1 MLKLTVIGNLG
12 SDAELRKE
20 SGQPFVSMSIAHTE
34 KRKDAQGVEHET
46 TQWIS
51 ATLNGDGGNLLPYL
65 KKGTRVYAYGDVAT
79 RLFHSEKD
87 RMMKAGLNLFI
98 RNIELIGAS
107 PDAVPR
113 DLYSYD
119 GAAHRIGKY
128 YYSEDVR
135 GEVLVD
141 RSGNQFTVDA
151 NGWVS
156 PVQPANNE
164 ETQVSS
170 EQQTDAT
177 PTEQQST
184 ESEQPESTETVNKT
198 KKTTQKNK
206 NNGESDYQGY

>member
-98 RNIELIGAS
+98 RNIELVGAA

-128 YYSEDVR
+128 YYCEDAH

-141 RSGNQFTVDA
+141 RAGNQFTVTPD
-151 NGWVS
+151 GWVS
-156 PVQPANNE
+156 PITPAN
-164 ETQVSS
+164 TQTTGDSSAQVS
-170 EQQTDAT
+170 DAT
-177 PTEQQST
+177 TQEPADAAETPSTNEPAAKQDSKTE
-184 ESEQPESTETVNKT
+184 EMNK
-198 KKTTQKNK
+198 KD
-206 NNGESDYQGY
+206 SDDGYQGY

>member
-34 KRKDAQGVEHET
+34 KRKDASGQEHET

-98 RNIELIGAS
+98 RNIELVGS
-107 PDAVPR
+107 TPDLVPR

-128 YYSEDVR
+128 YYCEDAH
-135 GEVLVD
+135 GEILVD
-141 RSGNQFTVDA
+141 RSGNQFTVNND
-151 NGWVS
+151 GWVV
-156 PVQPANNE
+156 PIATAN
-164 ETQVSS
+164 TQTTGDSSAQVSDATTQ
-170 EQQTDAT
+170 EPTDAAET
-177 PTEQQST
+177 PSTNETASKQDSKTE
-184 ESEQPESTETVNKT
+184 EMNK
-198 KKTTQKNK
+198 KDSD
-206 NNGESDYQGY
+206 NGYQGY

>member
-113 DLYSYD
+113 DLYSLD
-119 GAAHRIGKY
+119 GVAHHIGKY
-128 YYSEDVR
+128 YYSEDAH

-141 RSGNQFTVDA
+141 RSGNQFAVDD
-151 NGWVS
+151 NGWVTPMANENTANDGTS
-156 PVQPANNE
+156 TTQP
-164 ETQVSS
+164 S
-170 EQQTDAT
+170 ENAD
-177 PTEQQST
+177 TEQT
-184 ESEQPESTETVNKT
+184 EPTTAKNAKKT
-198 KKTTQKNK
+198 KKNSG
-206 NNGESDYQGY
+206 NDGYQGF

>member
-128 YYSEDVR
+128 YYCEDAH
-135 GEVLVD
+135 GEILVD
-141 RSGNQFTVDA
+141 RSGNQFTVNAD
-151 NGWVS
+151 GWVS
-156 PVQPANNE
+156 PVQPANTEQSQN
-164 ETQVSS
+164 SS
-170 EQQTDAT
+170 EQQA
-177 PTEQQST
+177 EQTAGSQQT
-184 ESEQPESTETVNKT
+184 NADEQPDDAKTVNET
-198 KKTTQKNK
+198 KKTAKTNK
-206 NNGESDYQGY
+206 NDGTTDYQGY

>member
-34 KRKDAQGVEHET
+34 KRKDAQGVEHES

-98 RNIELIGAS
+98 RNIELVGAA

-128 YYSEDVR
+128 YYCEDAH
-135 GEVLVD
+135 GEILVD
-141 RSGNQFTVDA
+141 RAGNQFTVNND
-151 NGWVS
+151 GWVA
-156 PVQPANNE
+156 PVATASTQPAAD
-164 ETQVSS
+164 SS
-170 EQQTDAT
+170 AQGSDAT
-177 PTEQQST
+177 TQIPVDAAETPSTNEPAAKQDSKTE
-184 ESEQPESTETVNKT
+184 EMNK
-198 KKTTQKNK
+198 KD
-206 NNGESDYQGY
+206 SDDGYQGY

>member
-34 KRKDAQGVEHET
+34 KRKDAQGVEHES

-98 RNIELIGAS
+98 RNIELVGAA

-128 YYSEDVR
+128 YYCEDAH
-135 GEVLVD
+135 GEILVD
-141 RSGNQFTVDA
+141 RSGNQFTVNND
-151 NGWVS
+151 GWVV
-156 PVQPANNE
+156 PVATAN
-164 ETQVSS
+164 TQTTGDSSAQVS
-170 EQQTDAT
+170 DAT
-177 PTEQQST
+177 TQEPADAAETPSTNEPAAKQDSKTE
-184 ESEQPESTETVNKT
+184 EMNK
-198 KKTTQKNK
+198 KD
-206 NNGESDYQGY
+206 SDDGYQGY

>member
-34 KRKDAQGVEHET
+34 KRKDAQGIEHES

-98 RNIELIGAS
+98 RNIELVGAA

-128 YYSEDVR
+128 YYCEDAH

-141 RSGNQFTVDA
+141 RAGNQFTVNND
-151 NGWVS
+151 GWVA
-156 PVQPANNE
+156 PVATASTQSAGDSSA
-164 ETQVSS
+164 QVSN
-170 EQQTDAT
+170 A
-177 PTEQQST
+177 
-184 ESEQPESTETVNKT
+184 
-198 KKTTQKNK
+198 TTQEPADAAETPSTNEPAAKQDSKTEEMNK
-206 NNGESDYQGY
+206 KDSNNGYQGY

>member
-34 KRKDAQGVEHET
+34 KRKDAQGVEHES

-98 RNIELIGAS
+98 RNIELVGS
-107 PDAVPR
+107 TPDLVPR

-128 YYSEDVR
+128 YYCEDAH

-141 RSGNQFTVDA
+141 RAGNQFTVNND
-151 NGWVS
+151 GWVV
-156 PVQPANNE
+156 PIAPAS
-164 ETQVSS
+164 TQSAGDSSAQVSNATTQ
-170 EQQTDAT
+170 EPADAT
-177 PTEQQST
+177 GTPST
-184 ESEQPESTETVNKT
+184 NEPAAKQDSKR
-198 KKTTQKNK
+198 KKKNK
-206 NNGESDYQGY
+206 KDSDNGYQGY